1 MSETRRVTSTARKIS
16 RAWLRRLLWIFFQL
30 DVLILLLAV
39 VGFCY
44 YHERSELGAAWT
56 GPAIC

>member
-30 DVLILLLAV
+30 DVLILPV
-39 VGFCY
+39 
-44 YHERSELGAAWT
+44 
-56 GPAIC
+56 